1 MPSKLSTG
9 QVNAI
14 LRFGADQLDT
24 QGYSGVID
32 GILYAHNGV
41 QRTTAG
47 ILVQRGLAMWTH
59 KGVSTMTTPGGRTR
73 SELDWGIELTPAGW
87 AKLFEL
93 NPSARTR

>member
-1 MPSKLSTG
+1 VPSKLSIG
-9 QVNAI
+9 QVNAL
-14 LRFGADQLDT
+14 LRFGADQAET
-24 QGYSGVID
+24 EGRSGVID

-41 QRTTAG
+41 SQPTAG

-59 KGVSTMTTPGGRTR
+59 ESVSELTGPRQGIRI
-73 SELDWGIELTPAGW
+73 ELDWGIELTPAGW